1 MTEPE
6 RPADYVELI
15 IKGSW
20 LNESKSYLSLL
31 IIPSVE
37 SGASN
42 TPKICPA
49 SDSCGH
55 HFQRWLKR
63 MQSIAL

>member
-20 LNESKSYLSLL
+20 LNEFEY
-31 IIPSVE
+31 IITAYYSFGGEWGFKHPQHMPRFRFLRS
-37 SGASN
+37 
-42 TPKICPA
+42 P
-49 SDSCGH
+49 
-55 HFQRWLKR
+55 FQRWLKR